1 MSYTEQPPLP
11 VRASMRSQAIV
22 TALGIWELL
31 GARVDADAS
40 SDAELLERIAKG
52 LRERA

>member
-22 TALGIWELL
+22 TALGIWELI
-31 GARVDADAS
+31 GTRVDADAC
-40 SDAELLERIAKG
+40 SDTELLERIAEG
-52 LRERA
+52 LRTRA